1 MKEKTLYILWGF
13 LFILC
18 AGLGFIPEPTGF
30 GKAILVI
37 LALLFFV
44 PGALLLV
51 NAIRDQ
57 NRKTVLRVRLISAC
71 SLGFT
76 LILLVANVLSVNASE
91 VLGNI
96 LYWLLVIGSSP
107 MICGRYWLLTL
118 FLWGCLLTGSFM
130 RPEKR

>member
-30 GKAILVI
+30 GKAVLVI
-37 LALLFFV
+37 LSLLFFV
-44 PGALLLV
+44 PGTLLLV

-57 NRKTVLRVRLISAC
+57 NRKTVLCVRLISAC
-71 SLGFT
+71 SLGLT
-76 LILLVANVLSVNASE
+76 LILLVANILSVNASE

-96 LYWLLVIGSSP
+96 LYWLLVVASSP
-107 MICGRYWLLTL
+107 MICGQYWLLTL
-118 FLWGCLLTGSFM
+118 FLWGCLLTGSFV
-130 RPEKR
+130 RPGKR

>member
-96 LYWLLVIGSSP
+96 LYWLLVLASSP
-107 MICGRYWLLTL
+107 MICGQYWLLTL

>member
-1 MKEKTLYILWGF
+1 MKEKTLYILWGL

-30 GKAILVI
+30 GKAVLVI

-44 PGALLLV
+44 PGTLLLV
-51 NAIRDQ
+51 NAIRNE
-57 NRKTVLRVRLISAC
+57 NRKTVLRVRLISVC
-71 SLGFT
+71 SLGLT

-96 LYWLLVIGSSP
+96 LYWLLVVVSSP

-130 RPEKR
+130 RPKKR